1 MIDGYEQMVKGH
13 KDNAWYTVD
22 NVKGYVIEKNQKYMK
37 SDNSYATIMMQTRLA
52 RIAQYITS
60 IDKSK
65 FKITEEFNDEYT
77 PLDLVQE
84 EADKIRNFWL
94 KLINE
99 YNSKPMSAMVKSLED
114 MGEELTKFAK
124 WPQPVDITINGQP
137 YEHWLFKNPFEDKDK
152 NIPDDGD
159 PGAADYDADNI
170 NIEDMQS
177 GKGLPNGG
185 NLDDT
190 SGISEPDT
198 DAAQEA
204 MKGHG
209 AAM

>member
-1 MIDGYEQMVKGH
+1 MYRDFIDTSVNDGYEQMVKEH
-13 KDNAWYTVD
+13 NDNDWYTVE

-60 IDKSK
+60 IDNSK

-84 EADKIRNFWL
+84 EATKLRNFWI

-114 MGEELTKFAK
+114 ME
-124 WPQPVDITINGQP
+124 
-137 YEHWLFKNPFEDKDK
+137 KN
-152 NIPDDGD
+152 
-159 PGAADYDADNI
+159 
-170 NIEDMQS
+170 
-177 GKGLPNGG
+177 
-185 NLDDT
+185 
-190 SGISEPDT
+190 
-198 DAAQEA
+198 
-204 MKGHG
+204 
-209 AAM
+209 